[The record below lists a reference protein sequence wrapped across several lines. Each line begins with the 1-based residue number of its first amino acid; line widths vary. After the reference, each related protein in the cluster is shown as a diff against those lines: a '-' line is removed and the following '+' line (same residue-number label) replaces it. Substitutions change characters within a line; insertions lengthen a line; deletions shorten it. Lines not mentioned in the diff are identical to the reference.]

1 MSEALYRK
9 VMRGKRVTYELAYN
23 SSDWANDLMKPG
35 QFRLVHAY
43 SDGGRRYEYDVTPD
57 TAGFVAAAS
66 IARKAM
72 ENAICEAARCVPNES
87 KTRSYLKNELAII
100 NKYRDE
106 MHAIGSDLPS
116 YWVFTGAH
124 EISEAAIQAVREYR
138 P

>member
-1 MSEALYRK
+1 MTEALYRK
-9 VMRGKRVTYELAYN
+9 VMRGKRTTYELAYN
-23 SSDWANDLMKPG
+23 SQNWDTPDLMKPG

-66 IARKAM
+66 IARIAM
-72 ENAICEAARCVPNES
+72 EDAIKQHAHATPMGVSMFTKEQLAVLDECRAKMIAAGALLP
-87 KTRSYLKNELAII
+87 THW
-100 NKYRDE
+100 
-106 MHAIGSDLPS
+106 MHAS
-116 YWVFTGAH
+116 AH